1 MTADQL
7 CSLTVAYLD
16 YMNTASSAPV
26 GYDAVAID
34 W

>member
-1 MTADQL
+1 MTVDRM

-16 YMNTASSAPV
+16 YMNTASSVPI